1 MTYQQETILPDL
13 TINNPTFCTQFTS
26 EELALTIAE
35 GADNKKGDDILL
47 LNVAEVSYL
56 ADYFVIIT
64 GFSRTQVRAIYHSI
78 EDLVKEKYG
87 RSPLRVEGQSEGT
100 WILLDYGDV
109 IAHIMLPQDRDY
121 YKIESFWGHAQQIRY
136 QLTVDN

>member
-13 TINNPTFCTQFTS
+13 TINNPTFCAQFTS

-64 GFSRTQVRAIYHSI
+64 GFSRTQVKAIYHSI